1 MPAYSRICW
10 TGFEILASNQF
21 STVTW
26 CETPRPRII
35 RPPEISSMVA
45 AVCAVAAGVRE
56 KIGRTP
62 VPSLI
67 RSVTV
72 A

>member
-1 MPAYSRICW
+1 MP
-10 TGFEILASNQF
+10 
-21 STVTW
+21 STN
-26 CETPRPRII
+26 

-45 AVCAVAAGVRE
+45 AVCAHEAGVRE

-62 VPSLI
+62 VPM
-67 RSVTV
+67 RTFSVTV

>member
-1 MPAYSRICW
+1 M
-10 TGFEILASNQF
+10 
-21 STVTW
+21 
-26 CETPRPRII
+26 
-35 RPPEISSMVA
+35 RPPEISSIVA
-45 AVCAVAAGVRE
+45 AVCAHEAGVRE